1 MSDPGRIGRAWRGEG
16 LRSAAEVLVR
26 YPGRSAL
33 TVLGLAIGVA
43 AFIAMVSFGEGARRS
58 VMAQFQS
65 LGTNLLV
72 VGPWMAER
80 QARDQPAQPLGEL
93 DVAALRREA
102 TTLGEIAP
110 VIRMNQDLERAGVHH
125 FLRVQATTPGFVH
138 LHDWPLAAGGM
149 FDNDEVARRAKV
161 CVLGATPARALFGF
175 GDPLG
180 GGVTIGGVVLC
191 RVVGVLATKGYSTD
205 GDDLDDLLLM
215 PVTTFEAYWG
225 TPEGYSRIEL
235 QPLRPGLMET
245 AKSEVT
251 EILARLHRIDEG
263 EENDFRVTTPLEV
276 LRAVERT
283 SAVLTGLLRGIAAVS
298 LLVGGIGIMNIQLVS
313 VAERTREIGVRSAIG
328 ASPTQIL
335 TQFLWEGLALTLVG
349 AGAGVLMGLAIAAI
363 TAEVMQWPRV
373 ISASGI
379 AGAVAFALAVGMV
392 FGFLPARRAAA
403 LDPIEALRHE

>member
-1 MSDPGRIGRAWRGEG
+1 MSDPSRIGRAWRGEG

-58 VMAQFQS
+58 VMAQFES

-72 VGPWMAER
+72 VGPWMAAR
-80 QARDQPAQPLGEL
+80 QARDQPAQPLGEI
-93 DVAALRREA
+93 DVATLRREA

-110 VIRMNQDLERAGVHH
+110 VIRMNQDLERGGVHH

-149 FDNDEVARRAKV
+149 FDDDEVSRRAKV
-161 CVLGATPARALFGF
+161 CVLGATPARVLFGF
-175 GDPLG
+175 ADPLG

-225 TPEGYSRIEL
+225 TPEGYSRLEL

-263 EENDFRVTTPLEV
+263 DENDFRVTTPLEV

-313 VAERTREIGVRSAIG
+313 VAERTREIGVRAAIG

-379 AGAVAFALAVGMV
+379 VGAVAFALAVGMV